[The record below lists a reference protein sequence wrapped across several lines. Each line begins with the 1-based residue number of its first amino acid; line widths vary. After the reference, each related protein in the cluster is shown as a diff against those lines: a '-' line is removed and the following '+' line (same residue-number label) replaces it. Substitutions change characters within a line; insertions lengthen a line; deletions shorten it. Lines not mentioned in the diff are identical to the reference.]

1 MSFALLGWLGLV
13 NLIAFAAFGIDKYKA
28 KRGIWRT
35 RERTLLLLAAAG
47 GSVGAYLG
55 MQVFRHKTQHVK
67 FKYGVPLIFLLQ
79 LALLIVC
86 QAGLVR

>member
-35 RERTLLLLAAAG
+35 RERTLLLLAVIG
-47 GSVGAYLG
+47 GSVGAYFG
-55 MQVFRHKTQHVK
+55 MYVFRHKTQHVK

-79 LALLIVC
+79 LALVLYVHMGH
-86 QAGLVR
+86 AL